1 MTSFNGRSQRLKPCA
16 GGCGRKTRAVHCREC
31 FAKIPA
37 RERAGAFGRFQL
49 RQSHL
54 VTVTDGD
61 VDVDVLPSITPARAA
76 SARLTIAELAVRNT
90 DTDAAAVAATREVIN
105 MLEIA
110 DSAGQETTG

>member
-49 RQSHL
+49 RRSHL
-54 VTVTDGD
+54 VTDGD